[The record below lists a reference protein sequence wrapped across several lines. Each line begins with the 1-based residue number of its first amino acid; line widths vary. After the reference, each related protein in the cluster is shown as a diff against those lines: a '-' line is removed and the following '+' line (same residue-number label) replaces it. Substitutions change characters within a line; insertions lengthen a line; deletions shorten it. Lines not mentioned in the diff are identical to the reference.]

1 MPRILLVVLAI
12 FLGASNPAL
21 AHKLSLFAIAEGTEI
36 VGKVTPPG
44 ARVRVETPDG
54 TLLGRISVGPDGAF
68 RFPTTEHTD
77 HIVLAETDD
86 GHAERV
92 EIHHEHL
99 TGNPVESSPDASQ
112 IIRLRHELAE
122 FREEIRF
129 RDVIGGVGYIFGIV
143 GLVAW
148 FSARRR
154 KESDT

>member
-99 TGNPVESSPDASQ
+99 TGALADSLAEASQ
-112 IIRLRHELAE
+112 IGQLRQELAE

-129 RDVIGGVGYIFGIV
+129 RDVIGGIGYIFGV
-143 GLVAW
+143 AGLLAW
-148 FSARRR
+148 LRARR
-154 KESDT
+154 KERDT